1 MQYIYIYIFQ
11 GPFFKKSEFYKTLFK
26 KCEHGKYSIQ
36 TLFNYEYKKRE
47 SVACIA
53 VKCAEI

>member
-1 MQYIYIYIFQ
+1 MQYIYIFQ

-26 KCEHGKYSIQ
+26 KCEHSKYSIQ